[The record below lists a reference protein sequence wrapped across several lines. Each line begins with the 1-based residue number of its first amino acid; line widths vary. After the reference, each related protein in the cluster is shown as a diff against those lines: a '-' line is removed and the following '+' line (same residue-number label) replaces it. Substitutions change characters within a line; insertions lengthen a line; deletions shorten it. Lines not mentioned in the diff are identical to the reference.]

1 MNAVPP
7 LPLQD
12 LGQLI
17 QDGRQPSKG
26 KPALLLAL
34 VAEAAL
40 IGLLL
45 WESNRSTPP
54 PPPALPPMTL
64 QLVQPEPPK
73 PLPPA
78 PPKPKPTPTPPR
90 QVAPKPTS
98 RPIVRPVPRPTL
110 APIKTVTPPSPLPSP
125 VQAPPPP
132 PVKETPP
139 PSPPPV
145 SAAVKADYLVQV
157 KGAIQAAVHFPEAA
171 RMLGQ
176 SGKVLVR
183 FYLQDGRVSRVS
195 IVQKG
200 SLDDF
205 NAAALAAVRQ
215 AKLPPVPAG
224 LQGKSF
230 DLQVWVAFVL
240 HDS

>member
-1 MNAVPP
+1 MNAAPP

-17 QDGRQPSKG
+17 QDVRQPSKG

-78 PPKPKPTPTPPR
+78 PPKPKPTP
-90 QVAPKPTS
+90 
-98 RPIVRPVPRPTL
+98 RPILRSAPRPTL

>member
-17 QDGRQPSKG
+17 QDVRQPSKG

-78 PPKPKPTPTPPR
+78 PPKPKPTP
-90 QVAPKPTS
+90 
-98 RPIVRPVPRPTL
+98 RPILRSAPRPTP

-145 SAAVKADYLVQV
+145 SAGVKTDYLAQV

-183 FYLQDGRVSRVS
+183 FYLQDGRVSRAS

-230 DLQVWVAFVL
+230 DLQVWVEFVL

>member
-1 MNAVPP
+1 MNAAPP

-78 PPKPKPTPTPPR
+78 PPKPKPTP
-90 QVAPKPTS
+90 
-98 RPIVRPVPRPTL
+98 RPILRSAPRPTP

-145 SAAVKADYLVQV
+145 SAGVKTDYLAQV

-183 FYLQDGRVSRVS
+183 FYLQDGRVSRAS

-230 DLQVWVAFVL
+230 DLQVWVEFVL

>member
-1 MNAVPP
+1 MNAAPP

-12 LGQLI
+12 LGRLI
-17 QDGRQPSKG
+17 QGGRQPSKG

-40 IGLLL
+40 IGLVL

-78 PPKPKPTPTPPR
+78 PPKPKPTP
-90 QVAPKPTS
+90 
-98 RPIVRPVPRPTL
+98 RPILRPVPRPTP

-145 SAAVKADYLVQV
+145 SAAVKTDYLAQV

-230 DLQVWVAFVL
+230 DLQVWVEFVL

>member
-1 MNAVPP
+1 MNAAPP
-7 LPLQD
+7 LPLQA
-12 LGQLI
+12 LGRLI
-17 QDGRQPSKG
+17 QGGRQPSKG

-78 PPKPKPTPTPPR
+78 PPKPKPTP
-90 QVAPKPTS
+90 
-98 RPIVRPVPRPTL
+98 RPILRPVPRPTP

-145 SAAVKADYLVQV
+145 SAAVKADYLAQV

-183 FYLQDGRVSRVS
+183 FYLQDGRISRVS

-230 DLQVWVAFVL
+230 DLQVWVEFVL

>member
-1 MNAVPP
+1 MNAAPP

-17 QDGRQPSKG
+17 QDVRQPSKG

-78 PPKPKPTPTPPR
+78 PPKPKPTP
-90 QVAPKPTS
+90 
-98 RPIVRPVPRPTL
+98 RPILRSAPRPTP

-145 SAAVKADYLVQV
+145 SAGVKTDYLAQV

-183 FYLQDGRVSRVS
+183 FYLQDGRVSRAS

-230 DLQVWVAFVL
+230 DLQVWVEFVL